1 MWLYLDA
8 ADLVKMVS
16 KVLPNDIAVEAG
28 GFQAEEEEMLD
39 NDCGGD
45 AERVKKRI
53 RKSGSSAVGSSGARA
68 DQEAFLDRLENVAT
82 KMMGG
87 SPSQGGGS
95 QHTSEQQQEAD
106 NARVQQEKAAAEAN
120 EAKTRSL
127 ACMFGLGDPDLKAKS
142 KEIMMKR
149 MESGYFD

>member
-8 ADLVKMVS
+8 SDLVKMVS
-16 KVLPNDIAVEAG
+16 KVLPNDIAVEAD
-28 GFQAEEEEMLD
+28 GFQAEEEEIMD

-53 RKSGSSAVGSSGARA
+53 RKSGSSAVGNSRARA
-68 DQEAFLDRLENVAT
+68 DQEAFLDKLENVTT

-95 QHTSEQQQEAD
+95 QHTSEQHHEAD
-106 NARVQQEKAAAEAN
+106 NARV
-120 EAKTRSL
+120 
-127 ACMFGLGDPDLKAKS
+127 
-142 KEIMMKR
+142 
-149 MESGYFD
+149 